1 MTPLSKSKAE
11 LGDVIALSVMSHKL
25 DSIAQEMGVT
35 MRKSS
40 HSPIFA
46 EANDFAC
53 GITNWAGE
61 QIAQLAGIPIIGA
74 AGGFGPQEVMKEFS
88 LEQIEEEDI
97 FLMNDA
103 YRLGN
108 HLPEMTVV
116 VPVFIRREL
125 LFFTVARAHH
135 HDVGGPTPGSMNAR
149 SNSIYAEGIRI
160 PPVKLFEKGRLNDS
174 LVQVI
179 KLNVRDPEVLWSD
192 LMAEIGSCKVGK
204 KRLIEALAGKY
215 SNDKIREIIAGVLDA
230 AEKQCRSEI
239 CKLSNGTY
247 HGEYSMDNDGINDYP
262 VTYRVTITVEEDSIT
277 VDYTGTDPQAEGAKN
292 NTLATTYSGTQVAV
306 LWALSGSIPRNSG
319 AFRAIKIVAPEG
331 TLVNPKHP
339 AAVGMCTLPPACA
352 MMGAVLKAFGQA
364 VPERVPAGF
373 FSVFTAGYGGV
384 DPRTGR
390 VFIGWCFGSLG
401 GGGGYP
407 HRDGDS
413 FVAPISN
420 YNGILVPNI
429 ETDEVNFPIKTLRHE
444 YIPDTGGRGKFRGG
458 NGVEYTIQFIGVG
471 PDVSVFGD
479 GAVIPAF
486 GINGG
491 EAGSLNEG
499 YLNKARSD
507 SKKLSSNE
515 GWIKAN
521 NGDTLTVLSA
531 GGGGWGDPLERNPES
546 VLDDVRDEMLSLEKA
561 RSLYGVV
568 LEGDKV
574 DAAATEKLRTEM
586 GRLSL
591 QNGLRAKTG
600 NEGGKTSAG

>member
-1 MTPLSKSKAE
+1 MPVASMSRTE
-11 LGDVIALSVMSHKL
+11 LDNVIATSVLSHKL
-25 DSIAQEMGVT
+25 DTIALEMGET

-53 GITNWAGE
+53 SITNWAGD

-74 AGGFGPQEVMKEFS
+74 AGGFGPQEVLKDFPMASIQEG
-88 LEQIEEEDI
+88 DV

-116 VPVFIRREL
+116 VPVFIRGEI

-160 PPVKLFEKGRLNDS
+160 PPVKLFDRGKLNEG
-174 LVQVI
+174 LMGVI

-192 LMAEIGSCKVGK
+192 LMAEIGACSVGK
-204 KRLIEALAGKY
+204 KRLVESLGNRY
-215 SNDKIREIIAGVLDA
+215 TNDHIRSIIGAVMEA
-230 AEKQCRSEI
+230 AERQCKEEI
-239 CKLSNGTY
+239 RKLPNGRY
-247 HGEYSMDNDGINDYP
+247 YGEYAMDNDGINDTP
-262 VTYRVTITVEEDSIT
+262 VMYRATITVEDDSIT
-277 VDYTGTDPQAEGAKN
+277 VDYTGTDVQATGAKN
-292 NTLATTYSGTQVAV
+292 NTLATTYSGTNVAV
-306 LWALSGSIPRNSG
+306 LWALSGQLPRNSG
-319 AFRAIKIVAPEG
+319 SFRPIKIIAPEG
-331 TLVNPKHP
+331 TLVNPRPP

-352 MMGAVLKAFGQA
+352 MMGAVLKAFGEA

-373 FSVFTAGYGGV
+373 FSVFTAGYGGI
-384 DPRTGR
+384 DPRNGKL
-390 VFIGWCFGSLG
+390 FIGWCFGALG

-429 ETDEVNFPIKTLRHE
+429 ETDEINFPIKTLRHE
-444 YIPDTGGRGKFRGG
+444 YIPNTGGPGKNRGG
-458 NGVEYTIQFIGVG
+458 NGVEYSIEFVG
-471 PDVSVFGD
+471 LDPDVSVFGD

-491 EAGSLNEG
+491 REGSLNEG
-499 YLNKARSD
+499 YLNRGRANEKR
-507 SKKLSSNE
+507 LRSNE
-515 GWIKAN
+515 GWNKAKS
-521 NGDTLTVLSA
+521 GDSVTILSA
-531 GGGGWGDPLERNPES
+531 GGGGWGNPLDRAPEAVFAD
-546 VLDDVRDEMLSLEKA
+546 VLDEMVTVDWA
-561 RSLYGVV
+561 REHYGVV
-568 LEGDKV
+568 VENGSINGP
-574 DAAATEKLRTEM
+574 ATA
-586 GRLSL
+586 SA
-591 QNGLRAKTG
+591 RANFAKSPKAPS
-600 NEGGKTSAG
+600 GK

>member
-1 MTPLSKSKAE
+1 MSVTHKTRAD
-11 LGDVIALSVMSHKL
+11 LGDVIAVSVMSHKL

-53 GITNWAGE
+53 SVTNAEGE

-74 AGGFGPQEVMKEFS
+74 AGGFGPQEVLKDFKVSE
-88 LEQIEEEDI
+88 IDDGDI

-108 HLPEMTVV
+108 HLPEMTIV
-116 VPVFIRREL
+116 VPVFIKGEL

-160 PPVKLFEKGRLNDS
+160 PPVKLFQKGELNKG
-174 LVQVI
+174 LMEVI

-192 LMAEIGSCKVGK
+192 LMAEIGACKVGK
-204 KRLIEALAGKY
+204 KRLIEALESKY
-215 SNDKIREIIAGVLDA
+215 SNEEIKRIIDDVLSL
-230 AEKQCRSEI
+230 AEKQCRDEI
-239 CKLSNGTY
+239 RKLPKGRY
-247 HGEYSMDNDGINDYP
+247 YGEYGMDNDGINDNP
-262 VTYRVTITVEEDSIT
+262 VMYRVTITVEDDEVL
-277 VDYTGTDPQAEGAKN
+277 VDYTGTDPQAEGSKN
-292 NTLATTYSGTQVAV
+292 CTMATTYSGTQVAV
-306 LWALSGSIPRNSG
+306 LWALSGALPRNSG
-319 AFRAIKIVAPEG
+319 SFRPIKIIAPKG
-331 TLVNPKHP
+331 TLVNPIEP

-352 MMGAVLKAFGQA
+352 MMGAVLKAFGEA

-373 FSVFTAGYGGV
+373 FSVFTAGYGGI

-390 VFIGWCFGSLG
+390 LFIGWCFGALG

-413 FVAPISN
+413 FVAPVSN

-429 ETDEVNFPIKTLRHE
+429 ETDEINFPIKTLRHE
-444 YIPDTGGRGKFRGG
+444 YIPDTGGAGFHRGG
-458 NGVEYTIQFIGVG
+458 NGVDYTIEFMGVN

-486 GINGG
+486 GLNGG
-491 EAGSLNEG
+491 LHGSLNEG
-499 YLNKARSD
+499 YLNRGREGGKGL
-507 SKKLSSNE
+507 KSNE
-515 GWIKAN
+515 GWNRSKS
-521 NGDTLTVLSA
+521 GDTLTVLSA
-531 GGGGWGDPLERNPES
+531 GGGGWGNALKRDPAA
-546 VLDDVRDEMLSLEKA
+546 VLNDVRDEMLSVEKA
-561 RSLYGVV
+561 REWYGVV
-568 LEGDKV
+568 I
-574 DAAATEKLRTEM
+574 
-586 GRLSL
+586 
-591 QNGLRAKTG
+591 
-600 NEGGKTSAG
+600 EGGKVNSDATGALREEMRRSSSGAI

>member
-1 MTPLSKSKAE
+1 MSKTELS
-11 LGDVIALSVMSHKL
+11 DVIAISVMSHKL
-25 DSIAQEMGVT
+25 DIIALEMGET

-53 GITNWAGE
+53 SLTNGEGE

-74 AGGFGPQEVMKEFS
+74 AGGFGPQEVLKDFPVETIQ
-88 LEQIEEEDI
+88 EGDV

-116 VPVFIRREL
+116 MPVFIRGEL

-160 PPVKLFEKGRLNDS
+160 PPVRLFERGKLNEA
-174 LVQVI
+174 LMGVI

-192 LMAEIGSCKVGK
+192 LMAEIGACSVGK
-204 KRLIEALAGKY
+204 KRLIESLSERY
-215 SNDKIREIIAGVLDA
+215 SNDKIKEIVTAVLAA
-230 AEKQCRSEI
+230 AERQCRDEI
-239 CKLSNGTY
+239 RKLPNGRY
-247 HGEYSMDNDGINDYP
+247 YGEYAMDNDGINDVP
-262 VTYRVTITVEEDSIT
+262 VTYRATITVEDESVT
-277 VDYTGTDPQAEGAKN
+277 VDYTGTDPQATGSKN
-292 NTLATTYSGTQVAV
+292 NTLATTYSGTNVAV
-306 LWALSGSIPRNSG
+306 LWALSGQLPRNSG
-319 AFRAIKIVAPEG
+319 SFRPIKIIAPEG
-331 TLVNPKHP
+331 TLVNPRPP

-352 MMGAVLKAFGQA
+352 MMGAVLKAFGEA

-373 FSVFTAGYGGV
+373 FSVFTAGYGGI
-384 DPRTGR
+384 DPRTGK
-390 VFIGWCFGSLG
+390 VFIGWCFGALG

-429 ETDEVNFPIKTLRHE
+429 ETDELNFPIKTLRHE
-444 YIPDTGGRGKFRGG
+444 YIPNTGGPGKNRGG
-458 NGVEYTIQFIGVG
+458 NGVEYSIQFRGVD

-491 EAGSLNEG
+491 SEGSLNEG
-499 YLNKARSD
+499 YLNRGRAGEKR
-507 SKKLSSNE
+507 LRSNE
-515 GWIKAN
+515 GWNKAKS
-521 NGDTLTVLSA
+521 GDSVTIYSA
-531 GGGGWGDPLERNPES
+531 GGGGWGDPLDRSPEE
-546 VLDDVRDEMLSLEKA
+546 VLSDVFDDMVTADWA
-561 RSLYGVV
+561 RQQYGVV
-568 LEGDKV
+568 IENGRIDQS
-574 DAAATEKLRTEM
+574 ATAKLRA
-586 GRLSL
+586 
-591 QNGLRAKTG
+591 QLRAKQH
-600 NEGGKTSAG
+600 

>member
-1 MTPLSKSKAE
+1 VIQGDNEEPMPVASMSKTE
-11 LGDVIALSVMSHKL
+11 LGDVIAISVMSHKL
-25 DSIAQEMGVT
+25 DTIALEMGET

-53 GITNWAGE
+53 SLTNWAGE

-74 AGGFGPQEVMKEFS
+74 AGGFGPQEVLKDFPMGSIQEG
-88 LEQIEEEDI
+88 DV

-116 VPVFIRREL
+116 VPVFIRGEL

-160 PPVKLFEKGRLNDS
+160 PPVKLFDRGKLNDA
-174 LVQVI
+174 LMGVI

-192 LMAEIGSCKVGK
+192 LMAEIGACSVGK
-204 KRLIEALAGKY
+204 KRLIESLGEKY
-215 SNDKIREIIAGVLDA
+215 SNEKIKEVVAAVLDA
-230 AEKQCRSEI
+230 AERQCRDEI
-239 CKLSNGTY
+239 RKLPNGRY
-247 HGEYSMDNDGINDYP
+247 YGEYAMDNDGINDTP
-262 VTYRVTITVEEDSIT
+262 VMYRATITVEDDSIT
-277 VDYTGTDPQAEGAKN
+277 VDYTGTDPQATGAKN
-292 NTLATTYSGTQVAV
+292 NTLATTYSGTNVAV
-306 LWALSGSIPRNSG
+306 LWALSGQLPRNSG
-319 AFRAIKIVAPEG
+319 SFRAVKIIAPEG
-331 TLVNPKHP
+331 TLVNPRPP

-352 MMGAVLKAFGQA
+352 MMGAVLKAFGEA

-373 FSVFTAGYGGV
+373 YSVFTAGYGGI
-384 DPRTGR
+384 DPRTEK
-390 VFIGWCFGSLG
+390 VFIGWCFGALG

-429 ETDEVNFPIKTLRHE
+429 ETDEINFPIKTLRHE
-444 YIPDTGGRGKFRGG
+444 YIANTGGPGKNRGG
-458 NGVEYTIQFIGVG
+458 NGVEYSIEFCNVN

-491 EAGSLNEG
+491 SDGSLNEG
-499 YLNKARSD
+499 YLNRRRPNEKR
-507 SKKLSSNE
+507 LRSNE
-515 GWIKAN
+515 GWNKAQS
-521 NGDTLTVLSA
+521 GDSLTIYSA
-531 GGGGWGDPLERNPES
+531 GGGGWGDPLDRPAEA
-546 VLDDVRDEMLSLEKA
+546 VLEDVRDEMVTEDWA
-561 RSLYGVV
+561 REHYGVV
-568 LEGDKV
+568 IDKGRINQGATV
-574 DAAATEKLRTEM
+574 AARVELRGKR
-586 GRLSL
+586 GR
-591 QNGLRAKTG
+591 
-600 NEGGKTSAG
+600 SA